1 MGAMIEDAPLEEE
14 HHLLA
19 GVDILEGLP
28 QGEVEYVAKHSATV
42 RLGKKES
49 FDPGKDSRSI
59 LLLLGGRVRVHEPSA
74 GGKDLTISVVEEGTV
89 RVVGWEDFE
98 GLVFRNPKVGVK
110 AISLLS
116 ERLAVCE
123 VRLSDQVR
131 KEVPARLASLVL
143 GLSEHKGVF
152 ASDGSRRIPVR
163 YTHEQLA
170 SMVGANREA
179 VTRALGRLR
188 REGSVEIRD
197 RRIHVVDVDA
207 LARSAGLE
215 R

>member
-1 MGAMIEDAPLEEE
+1 MNIGAMIEDAPLAEEH

-49 FDPGKDSRSI
+49 FDPGKGSRSI

-89 RVVGWEDFE
+89 VGRTGLTPRRSRVLRVEALEPSVLRVVGWEDFE
-98 GLVFRNPKVGVK
+98 GLVFRNPEVAVK
-110 AISLLS
+110 TISLLS

-131 KEVPARLASLVL
+131 KKCRRGWRASCS
-143 GLSEHKGVF
+143 GS
-152 ASDGSRRIPVR
+152 AS
-163 YTHEQLA
+163 
-170 SMVGANREA
+170 
-179 VTRALGRLR
+179 TRASSPATAVARY
-188 REGSVEIRD
+188 
-197 RRIHVVDVDA
+197 
-207 LARSAGLE
+207 RSATPMSSW
-215 R
+215 RAW